1 MEGVKIMVADAFAI
15 LESQNEGHCLVLTHG
30 V

>member
-15 LESQNEGHCLVLTHG
+15 LESQNGGHCSVLTHG
-30 V
+30 E